1 MSTYLHMNAWRE
13 ILARGFDGQEMQ
25 PNITPEWLINPATRR
40 RLKLDYLF
48 PGIDVAVRF
57 TGLTAKGQGRR
68 SDWEALE
75 DEQRDQTRVELC
87 KEHGVQLAVID
98 PLDDPVKQMDGL
110 LTVLSR
116 ASRVVAQGD
125 KERAAKKKAMNDLAK
140 VLKETTRIRT
150 TLAQK
155 PDQTLATLAES
166 WRDRE
171 AGISAELQQSST
183 LAQKNVNGA
192 KVARQFKQLDAG
204 QRIAHSHFG
213 QGVITAVDGEG
224 AEMRISILFDGDK
237 ERTFL
242 ASLVVDKL
250 QAVS

>member
-1 MSTYLHMNAWRE
+1 MTSTYIYTNAWRE

-25 PNITPEWLINPATRR
+25 PNVSPEWLINPATRR
-40 RLKLDYLF
+40 RLKLDYLY

-98 PLDDPVKQMDGL
+98 PADDPVKQMDGL

-116 ASRVVAQGD
+116 ASRVVAQGE
-125 KERAAKKKAMNDLAK
+125 KEKAAKKKAMNDLAK
-140 VLKETTRIRT
+140 VIKETTRIRT
-150 TLAQK
+150 SLTQK
-155 PDQTLATLAES
+155 PDQAMATLAES

-171 AGISAELQQSST
+171 AGLSTELQQAST
-183 LAQKNVNGA
+183 LAQTSANGA
-192 KVARQFKQLDAG
+192 KAARKFKQLDSG

-213 QGVITAVDGEG
+213 QGVITAVEGEG
-224 AEMRISILFDGDK
+224 AEMRITILFDGDR

-242 ASLVVDKL
+242 APLVVDKL
-250 QAVS
+250 QAA

>member
-25 PNITPEWLINPATRR
+25 PNVSPAWLINPATRR

-75 DEQRDQTRVELC
+75 DEQRDQTRVEMC
-87 KEHGVQLAVID
+87 KANGVQLAVID

-116 ASRVVAQGD
+116 ASRVVAQSD
-125 KERAAKKKAMNDLAK
+125 KAKAQKKKAMNDLAK
-140 VLKETTRIRT
+140 VIAEANRIRGNLHT
-150 TLAQK
+150 K
-155 PDQTLATLAES
+155 PEQTLATLAES

-183 LAQKNVNGA
+183 AAA
-192 KVARQFKQLDAG
+192 KKADPVKAVRKFKTLTEG
-204 QRIAHSHFG
+204 QRVKHTSFG
-213 QGVITAVDGEG
+213 EGVITALDGEG
-224 AEMRISILFDGDK
+224 AEMRISILFDGDR
-237 ERTFL
+237 ERTLL
-242 ASLVVDKL
+242 ASLVADKL
-250 QAVS
+250 QKA

>member
-13 ILARGFDGQEMQ
+13 ILARSFDGQEMQ
-25 PNITPEWLINPATRR
+25 PNVSPDWLINPATRR

-75 DEQRDQTRVELC
+75 DEQRDQTRVEMC
-87 KEHGVQLAVID
+87 KANGVQLAVID

-116 ASRVVAQGD
+116 ANRVVAQSD
-125 KERAAKKKAMNDLAK
+125 KAKAQKKKAMNDLAK
-140 VLKETTRIRT
+140 VIAETNRIRGNLHT
-150 TLAQK
+150 K
-155 PDQTLATLAES
+155 PEQTLATLAES

-171 AGISAELQQSST
+171 AGISTELQQSST
-183 LAQKNVNGA
+183 AAA
-192 KVARQFKQLDAG
+192 KKVDPVKAVRKFKDLDEG
-204 QRIAHSHFG
+204 QRVNHTSFG
-213 QGVITAVDGEG
+213 EGVITALDGEG
-224 AEMRISILFDGDK
+224 AEMRISILFDGDR

-242 ASLVVDKL
+242 ASLVADKL
-250 QAVS
+250 QRA

>member
-13 ILARGFDGQEMQ
+13 ILARGFDGQAMQ
-25 PNITPEWLINPATRR
+25 PNVSPDWLINPATKR

-68 SDWEALE
+68 SDWDALE
-75 DEQRDQTRVELC
+75 DEQRDQTRVEMC
-87 KEHGVQLAVID
+87 KANGVQLAVID
-98 PLDDPVKQMDGL
+98 PQDDPVKQMDGL

-125 KERAAKKKAMNDLAK
+125 KEKAKKKKAMDDLAK
-140 VLKETTRIRT
+140 VIAETNRIRGNLHT
-150 TLAQK
+150 K
-155 PDQTLATLAES
+155 PEQTLATLAES

-171 AGISAELQQSST
+171 AGISTELQQSST
-183 LAQKNVNGA
+183 AAAQKVDTVKA
-192 KVARQFKQLDAG
+192 VRKFKTLDEG
-204 QRIAHSHFG
+204 QRVKHTSFG
-213 QGVITAVDGEG
+213 EGVITGLDGEG
-224 AEMRISILFDGDK
+224 AEMRISILFDGDR

-242 ASLVVDKL
+242 AALVADKL
-250 QAVS
+250 EKAK

>member
-1 MSTYLHMNAWRE
+1 MSTYLYMNAWRE
-13 ILARGFDGQEMQ
+13 ILARGFDGQEVQ
-25 PNITPEWLINPATRR
+25 PNVTPEWLVNPATRR

-48 PGIDVAVRF
+48 PDIGVAVRF
-57 TGLTAKGQGRR
+57 IGLTAKGQGKR

-75 DEQRDQTRVELC
+75 DEQRDQTRVEMC

-98 PLDDPVKQMDGL
+98 PADDPVKQMDGL

-125 KERAAKKKAMNDLAK
+125 KERAAKQKAMNDLAK

-150 TLAQK
+150 SLAQK
-155 PDQTLATLAES
+155 PELVLATLAES

-171 AGISAELQQSST
+171 AGIATKLQASST
-183 LAQKNVNGA
+183 AAQTNANGA
-192 KVARQFKQLDAG
+192 KAARKFKQLDAG
-204 QRIAHSHFG
+204 QRIAHTNFG

-224 AEMRISILFDGDK
+224 ADMRISILFDGDR
-237 ERTFL
+237 ERVFL

-250 QAVS
+250 QAA

>member
-1 MSTYLHMNAWRE
+1 MSSTYLYTNAWRE

-25 PNITPEWLINPATRR
+25 PNVSPEWLINPATRR
-40 RLKLDYLF
+40 RLKLDYLY

-87 KEHGVQLAVID
+87 KANGVQLAVID
-98 PLDDPVKQMDGL
+98 PADDPVKQIDGL

-116 ASRVVAQGD
+116 SSRVVAQGD
-125 KERAAKKKAMNDLAK
+125 KEKDAKKKAMNDLAK
-140 VLKETTRIRT
+140 VIKETTRIRAN
-150 TLAQK
+150 LAQK
-155 PDQTLATLAES
+155 PEQTLATLAES

-171 AGISAELQQSST
+171 AGIAARLQESST
-183 LAQKNVNGA
+183 RAQTNVDGA
-192 KVARQFKQLDAG
+192 KAARKFKKLDSG
-204 QRIAHSHFG
+204 QRIAHTSFG
-213 QGVITAVDGEG
+213 QGVITALEGEG
-224 AEMRISILFDGDK
+224 AEMRISILFDGDR

-242 ASLVVDKL
+242 AALVVDKL
-250 QAVS
+250 QPA